1 MSTLL
6 LTSAVAASVMAGASL
21 AQARDCRPVETAPGV
36 RVMPPGCRAAP
47 DKRAATKAAPA
58 AQRRER
64 GVIDLGNG
72 TEIRIHG
79 RVRIEGG
86 LAR

>member
-1 MSTLL
+1 MIRALL
-6 LTSAVAASVMAGASL
+6 LALASAVAAASP
-21 AQARDCRPVETAPGV
+21 AQARDCRPVEAAPGV
-36 RVMPPGCRAAP
+36 RVPPPGCRAAA
-47 DKRAATKAAPA
+47 DKGTAAKAAPA
-58 AQRRER
+58 APRRER

-86 LAR
+86 ISR